1 MNIAKPSK
9 KWNLLSW
16 RKRPFFCKKENRL
29 AFLSTIVFASWGGT
43 YLDLYF
49 VGKGIYSFP
58 VRPFPSIFTINIAF
72 TLIGLPIFIMFFL
85 YMIESLSSWEKGVL
99 LLIISLGMMLVE
111 MLAEAIGWFAHHEQW
126 KHMYTF
132 FGYFLFMTIV
142 WKFYRWT
149 SGEK

>member
-1 MNIAKPSK
+1 
-9 KWNLLSW
+9 
-16 RKRPFFCKKENRL
+16 L
-29 AFLSTIVFASWGGT
+29 AFLSTIVFASWLGT

-58 VRPFPSIFTINIAF
+58 VRPFPSIYTINIAF

-85 YMIESLSSWEKGVL
+85 YMMESLRRWEKGVL
-99 LLIISLGMMLVE
+99 LFVLSLGMMLME
-111 MLAEAIGWFAHHEQW
+111 ILAEAIGWFVHHEQW

-132 FGYFLFMTIV
+132 FGYFVFMMIV

>member
-1 MNIAKPSK
+1 
-9 KWNLLSW
+9 
-16 RKRPFFCKKENRL
+16 
-29 AFLSTIVFASWGGT
+29 VYASWLGT

-85 YMIESLSSWEKGVL
+85 YMMESLRRWEKGVL
-99 LLIISLGMMLVE
+99 LFVLSLGMMLVE
-111 MLAEAIGWFAHHEQW
+111 ILAEAIGWFVHHEQW

-132 FGYFLFMTIV
+132 FGYFLFMSIV

>member
-1 MNIAKPSK
+1 
-9 KWNLLSW
+9 
-16 RKRPFFCKKENRL
+16 
-29 AFLSTIVFASWGGT
+29 VFASWGGT

-58 VRPFPSIFTINIAF
+58 VRLFPSIFTINIAF

-85 YMIESLSSWEKGVL
+85 YMMESLRSWEKGVL

-111 MLAEAIGWFAHHEQW
+111 MLAEAIGWFVHHEQW

-132 FGYFLFMTIV
+132 FGYFVFMTIV